1 MLLDA
6 DAEGAD
12 GDSLGDREH
21 ERRARGDLAQSVA
34 AGGHDAD
41 AVDVRSSRVDL
52 EAQALFP
59 EVPEPPCH
67 HFAKLV
73 SSGEPA
79 ELQVE
84 DGSAVDVSAGRKAG
98 AAGGEEG
105 LTEEVSSSQREASL
119 PEGARALQVA
129 R

>member
-1 MLLDA
+1 MARGSGPSGFSGRPHRLRRERKVRIRMLLDA
-6 DAEGAD
+6 DAEGTD
-12 GDSLGDREH
+12 GDALRDREH

-34 AGGHDAD
+34 AGSHDAHT
-41 AVDVRSSRVDL
+41 VDVGPSRVDF
-52 EAQALFP
+52 EAQALFL

-84 DGSAVDVSAGRKAG
+84 A
-98 AAGGEEG
+98 
-105 LTEEVSSSQREASL
+105 
-119 PEGARALQVA
+119 
-129 R
+129 